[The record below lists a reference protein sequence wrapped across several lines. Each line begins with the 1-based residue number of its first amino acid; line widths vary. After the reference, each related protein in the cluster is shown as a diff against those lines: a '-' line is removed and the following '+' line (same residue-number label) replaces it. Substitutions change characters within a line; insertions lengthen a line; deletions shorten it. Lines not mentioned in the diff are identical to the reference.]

1 MIKTAEKDLA
11 ILIADLLE
19 TAIKNE
25 ESGDKKI
32 NLTIMNKDGKINLE
46 IISDKNFSEEIFL
59 KNFMEKYTAEANE
72 TNFRKKI
79 KFTMIW
85 TDE

>member
-1 MIKTAEKDLA
+1 
-11 ILIADLLE
+11 
-19 TAIKNE
+19 
-25 ESGDKKI
+25 
-32 NLTIMNKDGKINLE
+32 MNKDGKINLE

-59 KNFMEKYTAEANE
+59 KNFMEKYTVEANE
-72 TNFRKKI
+72 TNFRKNI